1 MVLRDL
7 GRRPARAALS
17 ALGIGAAV
25 GCTVVAAFTSDAAW
39 TLVDHEFGRVARWDA
54 SVHFTHG
61 LSPDAVLE
69 LRALPGVWQAEPF
82 RAAPATLRAGARS
95 WRAAVTGLEP
105 GGRLQRVVD
114 LRRGAMDVPPAGMLL
129 SRNLARRLG
138 VEPGDVLRVEFQE
151 GARRA
156 AEVPVA
162 GCVDDLVGVQAVM
175 DRAALDR
182 VAGGGPR
189 VGGAFLQVDPGER
202 AALNRRLRA
211 LPHVAGV
218 VLGDATRRS
227 VERMLED
234 SLLWFTGLL
243 TLFAVLIS
251 AGVVYNGVRLALA
264 ERERELATLRVV
276 GFTRGE
282 VWRIALGELVVQV
295 AAGLPLGAL
304 VGWGFVELTAAAT
317 ASDLMRL
324 PPVVTPGNLARAFG
338 VVILAASAVSLWS
351 LRWLGRLDLVS
362 VLKAKE

>member
-1 MVLRDL
+1 
-7 GRRPARAALS
+7 
-17 ALGIGAAV
+17 
-25 GCTVVAAFTSDAAW
+25 
-39 TLVDHEFGRVARWDA
+39 
-54 SVHFTHG
+54 
-61 LSPDAVLE
+61 
-69 LRALPGVWQAEPF
+69 
-82 RAAPATLRAGARS
+82 
-95 WRAAVTGLEP
+95 
-105 GGRLQRVVD
+105 
-114 LRRGAMDVPPAGMLL
+114 
-129 SRNLARRLG
+129 
-138 VEPGDVLRVEFQE
+138 
-151 GARRA
+151 
-156 AEVPVA
+156 VPVA

-182 VAGGGPR
+182 VAGDGPR
-189 VGGAFLQVDPGER
+189 VGGAFLQVDPEER

-251 AGVVYNGVRLALA
+251 AGVVYNGARLALA

-282 VWRIALGELVVQV
+282 VWRIALGELLVQV
-295 AAGLPLGAL
+295 VAGLPVGAL

-324 PPVVTPGNLARAFG
+324 PPVVTPANLARAFG

-351 LRWLGRLDLVS
+351 LRWIGRLDLVS